1 MPPYAPTF
9 PSDENDNN
17 NNAGLQTPIDIDDF
31 NDDKNLA
38 ALRAI
43 FRRINELEAQAT
55 KEKNTK
61 PPSPSM

>member
-9 PSDENDNN
+9 QNDETIDKAT
-17 NNAGLQTPIDIDDF
+17 AGLQSPIEIDDF
-31 NDDKNLA
+31 NDDHNLA

-43 FRRINELEAQAT
+43 FRRINELEAQAE